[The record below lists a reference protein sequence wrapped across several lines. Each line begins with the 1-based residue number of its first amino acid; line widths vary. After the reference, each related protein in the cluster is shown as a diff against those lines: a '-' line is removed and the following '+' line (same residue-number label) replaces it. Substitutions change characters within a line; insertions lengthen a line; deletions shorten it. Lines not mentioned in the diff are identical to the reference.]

1 MPKTSS
7 KNPVRKVSRTTM
19 VKALKENGGKFFTST
34 HIDKN
39 GNPTTMNAVM
49 LTSQDSDLGYIRV
62 WSLSDRGYRN
72 INPQTLTHLNIAGG
86 CYKAK

>member
-7 KNPVRKVSRTTM
+7 KNPVKKVSRTAM

-39 GNPTTMNAVM
+39 GNPNTMNAVM
-49 LTSQDSDLGYIRV
+49 LKSQDFSLGYIRV
-62 WSLSDRGYRN
+62 WSLTDRGYRN
-72 INPQTLTHLNIAGG
+72 INSQTLTRLNIAGK
-86 CYKAK
+86 CMKA